1 MTKLNNRRIFIK
13 KSLLGSAAL
22 SSIGLLG
29 LNSCQTENADSAAPI
44 ALADSNKPLVISTW
58 DAGLAANAE
67 AWRTLESGGS
77 ALDAVEAGVRIT
89 EADIKNTTVGIG
101 GSPDRDGFVTLD
113 ACIMDHK
120 GGCGSVAFL
129 ENIVHP
135 ISVARKVMEN
145 TPHIMLVGE
154 GALKFAREM
163 GFEEVNLLTEDG
175 KRAWERWLEN
185 QEYKPKINVE
195 NHDTIGMLAI
205 DANGNLSGAC
215 TTSGAAY
222 KMRGRVG
229 DSPIIGAGLFVDQ
242 QAGAATATGLGE
254 EVIRNAGSAIVV
266 ELMRQGAKPMEACK
280 EVVERIIRKNPESPD
295 LQVGFI
301 ALNPNGEYGGYAIQ
315 KGFTYAV
322 HSKSGAELLKATAHF

>member
-1 MTKLNNRRIFIK
+1 MNHRRIFIK
-13 KSLLGSAAL
+13 KSIVGGAAL
-22 SSIGLLG
+22 SGIGLIG
-29 LNSCQTENADSAAPI
+29 LNACQTEKEASKEPAAI
-44 ALADSNKPLVISTW
+44 KEANKPLVISTW

-67 AWRTLESGGS
+67 AWRTLEAGGT

-113 ACIMDHK
+113 ACMMDHA
-120 GGCGSVAFL
+120 GRCGSVAFL
-129 ENIVHP
+129 QNIAHP

-163 GFEEVNLLTEDG
+163 GFEEVNLLTEQG
-175 KRAWERWLEN
+175 KKAWEKWLEN

-205 DANGNLSGAC
+205 DANGHLSGAC

-222 KMRGRVG
+222 KMHGRVG

-242 QAGAATATGLGE
+242 EAGAATATGLGE

-280 EVVERIIRKNPESPD
+280 EVVERIIRKNPESPE

-301 ALNPNGEYGGYAIQ
+301 ALNPNGEYGVYAIQ
-315 KGFTYAV
+315 KGFSYAV
-322 HSKSGAELLKATAHF
+322 HSQAGAELLKATSHF